1 MMKPNILFLVID
13 SFRADRFFGKNR
25 SCKTPNIDSLV
36 NQGVYFK
43 NTISSSD
50 VTGICLG
57 NVFSGMYSFKTG
69 LTLRN
74 FNPNVITLFDILK
87 NYGYQLHATIP
98 NLTWFNLLIKNFD
111 DYNSFRCDN
120 LAQDGLYDNVGDSII
135 EKLSSKKMTEPW
147 LYYIHLEDL
156 HPEIIVPTNFHDKK
170 FGDTDYDK
178 TISSIDYW
186 IGKFIEKVN
195 LENTLIVITA
205 DHADPIP
212 VTDDRLGSI
221 PNIQAAMKKGKN
233 KFPILEPM
241 GLKLFILIREISK
254 IFQKQKLSKQLSSN
268 ELRTL
273 IPRGSKTLFEETQH
287 IPLLFLS
294 NKIKKSMTIEDIVTG
309 VDILPTILNLL
320 SIKHNDP
327 NLDGRDLTPL
337 FDGKEIDD
345 VPIYIESG
353 DTQERKTGFLIG
365 VRTKHYK
372 YHRARKDSNSNV
384 CLYDMK
390 NDPLEENNIAKQEPQ
405 IVINLEKILQDFL
418 TTDKKITN
426 FEISDNEEQKIAD
439 ELKKLGYLK

>member
-156 HPEIIVPTNFHDKK
+156 HPEIIVPTKNVLVVNFYWKTFLLDRTGSDRRSSHEAV
-170 FGDTDYDK
+170 GD
-178 TISSIDYW
+178 SRRS
-186 IGKFIEKVN
+186 
-195 LENTLIVITA
+195 
-205 DHADPIP
+205 
-212 VTDDRLGSI
+212 
-221 PNIQAAMKKGKN
+221 
-233 KFPILEPM
+233 
-241 GLKLFILIREISK
+241 
-254 IFQKQKLSKQLSSN
+254 
-268 ELRTL
+268 
-273 IPRGSKTLFEETQH
+273 
-287 IPLLFLS
+287 
-294 NKIKKSMTIEDIVTG
+294 
-309 VDILPTILNLL
+309 
-320 SIKHNDP
+320 
-327 NLDGRDLTPL
+327 
-337 FDGKEIDD
+337 
-345 VPIYIESG
+345 
-353 DTQERKTGFLIG
+353 
-365 VRTKHYK
+365 
-372 YHRARKDSNSNV
+372 
-384 CLYDMK
+384 
-390 NDPLEENNIAKQEPQ
+390 
-405 IVINLEKILQDFL
+405 
-418 TTDKKITN
+418 
-426 FEISDNEEQKIAD
+426 
-439 ELKKLGYLK
+439 